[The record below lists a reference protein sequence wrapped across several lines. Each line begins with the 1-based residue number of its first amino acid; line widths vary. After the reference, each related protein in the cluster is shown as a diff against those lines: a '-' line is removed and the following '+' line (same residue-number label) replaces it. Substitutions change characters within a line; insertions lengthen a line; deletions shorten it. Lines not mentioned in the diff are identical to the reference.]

1 MAETKRIWQVEIEW
15 TEVNLNKWIKLNVVI
30 FRAWILTSQIFEAE
44 RCIEG
49 KDIQQKSL
57 ENFGED
63 KDRYYIVGLRS
74 PTEVSFR
81 VKNGFEKWSQTE
93 QTNFHVWNLE
103 YFNPILFKIHNG
115 TSRCCVFIQSS
126 GLVPGWPWFLFSFC
140 ILLILIFFFSSF
152 EKNIS
157 LEFLLENMLEILYFY
172 VPWTFFF
179 LTFIY
184 CLSAMY

>member
-30 FRAWILTSQIFEAE
+30 FRAWILASQIFEAE

-63 KDRYYIVGLRS
+63 KDRYYIVELRS

-81 VKNGFEKWSQTE
+81 VKNGFEK
-93 QTNFHVWNLE
+93 
-103 YFNPILFKIHNG
+103 
-115 TSRCCVFIQSS
+115 
-126 GLVPGWPWFLFSFC
+126 
-140 ILLILIFFFSSF
+140 
-152 EKNIS
+152 
-157 LEFLLENMLEILYFY
+157 
-172 VPWTFFF
+172 
-179 LTFIY
+179 
-184 CLSAMY
+184 